1 MKFSPLYLVSGA
13 YISGIVIA
21 ARFHPAPWVPGIF
34 TGLAIFL
41 ALFRAPNLFFRSGES
56 SFGMVWD
63 GLATGLVQRARSL
76 RAVALLTVFF
86 GLGALFTSCRIQ
98 PPPELERVLG
108 VFSPG
113 VPREIL
119 GVVVQPPE
127 GNGGKL
133 YLVIKVLNVQKPGGT
148 VILAPARHPP
158 KMGLIRL
165 TVPSSGF
172 TRRRVDY
179 GDRIRFRAVLRRPP
193 DAENPGEPSLRR
205 SLAREG
211 IYSVAY
217 LDDPGQLQVLGDFTP
232 SWLIRLAVHLKK
244 RVEGVFDQTLPPVA
258 AGVLKALVFGDR
270 EGLPERLAEDF
281 RDAGVVHILS
291 VSGLH
296 LGFVAMLLMA
306 AGKILR
312 LKGLLAVLAAAT
324 GVAGYAL
331 LTGWQPPAVRAAIM
345 WMAGIGATISGR
357 ERAGLPALTLAAVG
371 ILFANPLAL
380 FDVGF
385 QLSFA
390 ATWGIVA
397 LAPGLWRSGRDGAA
411 AGGGGGGFNGF
422 SGFRELSRW
431 FLHVLR
437 ASMAVSAAAQLATL
451 PLSAFYFNRFS
462 AVALLANLF
471 LAPLSGVIVQVGLAA
486 GVAGLIWLPLAG
498 LWQAANVVFILG
510 FVKLA
515 AFFGKMPGSVLD
527 VATPSAWLCIFYYA
541 GLVYLVRSLQP
552 VTAPWQSRRIR
563 QGVLLATLGL
573 AAVVPWMGVWRV
585 ASPWLRVTFL
595 NVGQGDAIHLQLP
608 GGFQLMVDGGGRPGA
623 SGAGGADIGERT
635 VLPYLR
641 RLGVRRLDM
650 IFITHRHADHV
661 RGLIRV
667 MEAMPV
673 KELVE
678 GERELKYQGEDDS
691 GYEQLLAAAKKRGVH
706 IRAVTAGG
714 TFLFGKRSRLEILS
728 PGPTGQVWN
737 AGENDLSLVMRLSY
751 RRFSLLLT
759 GDRELS
765 KGSVPGNRAD
775 LSATVLK
782 VPHHGSREALG
793 RGFLTRIHPKAAV
806 ISVGRNNY
814 GHPAED
820 TIRLLETEKVRLYRT
835 DLNGAVVVETD
846 GRRYRIRT
854 RHETPD

>member
-1 MKFSPLYLVSGA
+1 MKHSPLYLVSGA
-13 YISGIVIA
+13 YIGGIVMA
-21 ARFHPAPWVPGIF
+21 AWFHPAPWVPGIF
-34 TGLAIFL
+34 TGLTIFL
-41 ALFRAPNLFFRSGES
+41 ALFRIPYLLF
-56 SFGMVWD
+56 
-63 GLATGLVQRARSL
+63 RSL
-76 RAVALLTVFF
+76 RAVALLVVFF
-86 GLGALFTSCRIQ
+86 GLGVLFTSWRIQ
-98 PPPELERVLG
+98 PPPELETVLDA
-108 VFSPG
+108 FSPG
-113 VPREIL
+113 VPREIV

-133 YLVIKVLNVQKPGGT
+133 YLAIKVLNVQKPGGT
-148 VILAPARHPP
+148 VMPVPARHPP

-165 TVPSSGF
+165 TVPSPDF
-172 TRRRVDY
+172 MPHRVEY
-179 GDRIRFRAVLRRPP
+179 GDWIRFQAVLRRPP
-193 DAENPGEPSLRR
+193 DAENPGELSLRR

-217 LDDPGQLQVLGDFTP
+217 LDDPGRLQVLGNFKP
-232 SWLIRLAVHLKK
+232 SRLIYLAVHLK
-244 RVEGVFDQTLPPVA
+244 RRLEWVFEQTLPPVA

-270 EGLPERLAEDF
+270 EGLPERIAQDF

-296 LGFVAMLLMA
+296 LGFVAMLLTA
-306 AGKILR
+306 ICKVLR
-312 LKGLLAVLAAAT
+312 LKGLWAALAAAT

-345 WMAGIGATISGR
+345 WMAGVGATIFGR
-357 ERAGLPALTLAAVG
+357 ERAGLPALTLAAAG

-397 LAPGLWRSGRDGAA
+397 LAPSLWKSGRDGGMT
-411 AGGGGGGFNGF
+411 AGGGFKGFL
-422 SGFRELSRW
+422 SIRELPRW
-431 FLHVLR
+431 FLRVLR

-462 AVALLANLF
+462 VVALLANLF
-471 LAPLSGVIVQVGLAA
+471 LAPLSGVIVQAGLTA
-486 GVAGLIWLPLAG
+486 GVAGLIWLPLAR
-498 LWQAANVVFILG
+498 LWQAANVVFILV

-515 AFFGKMPGSVLD
+515 AFFGKVPGSVLEM
-527 VATPSAWLCIFYYA
+527 ATPPLWFCILYYA
-541 GLVYLVRSLQP
+541 GLVCVVRGLQP
-552 VTAPWQSRRIR
+552 VTAPWQSRRVR

-573 AAVVPWMGVWRV
+573 AAVVPWMGAWRF

-608 GGFQLMVDGGGRPGA
+608 GGFQLLVDGGGRPEA
-623 SGAGGADIGERT
+623 SGVGVDIGERT

-667 MEAMPV
+667 MEAIPV

-678 GERELKYQGEDDS
+678 GEREPKYQGEDDS
-691 GYEQLLAAAKKRGVH
+691 GYEELLAAAKKRGVH
-706 IRAVTAGG
+706 IRTVTAGDA
-714 TFLFGKRSRLEILS
+714 FLFGKRSRLEILS
-728 PGPTGQVWN
+728 PGPAGQVWN
-737 AGENDLSLVMRLSY
+737 AGENDLSLVIRLSY

-765 KGSVPGNRAD
+765 KGSVLGNRAD

-793 RGFLTRIHPKAAV
+793 REFLTRIHPKAAV
-806 ISVGRNNY
+806 ISVGRNNF
-814 GHPAED
+814 GHPAEE

-835 DLNGAVVVETD
+835 DLNGAVVIEAD

-854 RHETPD
+854 MHETPD